1 MKHGVFERRQWSKS
15 RNVAEEP
22 VNGDRVA
29 GDWLWELPS
38 AEEVVA
44 RVERC
49 PKPDAC
55 AVGDRDQAD
64 TRPWQKRTGA
74 LAAPSKPPA
83 PAAESG
89 RRMRIAARINTDV
102 ARPGC
107 KHCQF
112 DPMESQ
118 KRLFDRNRRART
130 SRGIAPFHQDF
141 MLRSMACGRPRDAV
155 AMA

>member
-49 PKPDAC
+49 PNPM
-55 AVGDRDQAD
+55 
-64 TRPWQKRTGA
+64 P
-74 LAAPSKPPA
+74 APSEIEIRRIRGPGRSGPA
-83 PAAESG
+83 PW
-89 RRMRIAARINTDV
+89 
-102 ARPGC
+102 P
-107 KHCQF
+107 
-112 DPMESQ
+112 
-118 KRLFDRNRRART
+118 RRA
-130 SRGIAPFHQDF
+130 SRQRRP
-141 MLRSMACGRPRDAV
+141 RSPDGACG
-155 AMA
+155 